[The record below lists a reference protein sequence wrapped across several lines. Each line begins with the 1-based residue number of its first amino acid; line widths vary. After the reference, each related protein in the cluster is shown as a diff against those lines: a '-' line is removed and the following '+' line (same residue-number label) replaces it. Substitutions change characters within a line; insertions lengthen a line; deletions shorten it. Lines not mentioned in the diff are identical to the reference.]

1 MPVQKWKTSEENS
14 IFRLKIYICNLKIR
28 ICSLKICIF
37 NLKIEIF
44 PYPFHFFFPGNGLF
58 AQYFVPLA
66 PVKQY

>member
-1 MPVQKWKTSEENS
+1 MPVQKWKTSEQNS

-44 PYPFHFFFPGNGLF
+44 PYPFHFFFPAMDYLPNISYLWL
-58 AQYFVPLA
+58 P
-66 PVKQY
+66 